1 MSYADRYG
9 ILYGM
14 KAQKKITANLPKDL
28 LQRAMQ
34 ASGEGL
40 TPTLRRGLEL
50 IAAQQVY
57 RKLLKAKGKY
67 RAGVGSTASQLKKE
81 RE

>member
-1 MSYADRYG
+1 M
-9 ILYGM
+9 LYGM
-14 KAQKKITANLPKDL
+14 KAQKKITANLPQEL

-50 IAAQQVY
+50 VAAKEVY
-57 RKLLKAKGKY
+57 KKLLKAKGKY
-67 RAGVGSTASQLKKE
+67 RSGVGISFAQTKKE